1 MDIAGQRK
9 LRAILLS
16 AGLCLSAGPAQST
29 LITILSENFNGVTL
43 AGDQI
48 RAVADIL
55 TSSPGELTPGLLP
68 LPSGSSPNVRR
79 ASNVINTGASP
90 SGFGGVFNSKF
101 LVLGDDRGPIGGN
114 PSGAGEDT
122 GIVIPLEIP
131 VGAQRIRVSF
141 DWAFDGIDIADNRRD
156 IFGVVIFDATTDAE
170 VLVRRSPNGFGSD
183 TTFGRNFDVP
193 LDLVPGDYLL
203 AFILD
208 ESGNGDGRTN
218 TAVGIDNIRVRAE
231 VPAPATLLLLGIG
244 VAGLGAARRLRS
256 FANGPAPRGTGLP

>member
-1 MDIAGQRK
+1 MRQR
-9 LRAILLS
+9 LERTLS
-16 AGLCLSAGPAQST
+16 AALVTMGMLLATSASHAVVIT
-29 LITILSENFNGVTL
+29 LVQENFNGVTL
-43 AGDQI
+43 AGNQI
-48 RAVADIL
+48 RAVDEIL
-55 TSSPGELTPGLLP
+55 TSSPGELTAGMLV

-79 ASNVINTGASP
+79 ASNEINTNASP
-90 SGFGGVFNSKF
+90 DGFGGVFNSKF

-114 PSGAGEDT
+114 PSGAAEDT
-122 GIVIPLEIP
+122 GIAIPFEIP
-131 VGAQRIRVSF
+131 VGAQSIRVSF

-156 IFGVVIFDATTDAE
+156 IFGVAIFNPTSGAE
-170 VLVRRSPNGFGSD
+170 ILVRRSPGGFGSD

-231 VPAPATLLLLGIG
+231 VPLPATLLLLGIG
-244 VAGLGAARRLRS
+244 IAGLAAARRLR
-256 FANGPAPRGTGLP
+256 